1 MKKYIC
7 FAAALAIVGAAS
19 CNKELVDNN
28 APEVPEVKIATLT
41 ATIGEP
47 DTKTTLAAP
56 EDAHTSGSA
65 VHWAAED
72 ALSVFDGASNVKYTI
87 KTEEDVDYTPAT
99 TAVFEGEE
107 LAEAEG
113 YYALYPYTSTA
124 SLAEGVIKGAV
135 LPATQTAVA
144 GNIPADAALAVAYTE
159 DRETIYFKN
168 VATIIGFTLTEAAEK
183 VEFVAKGDVAIAGT
197 IDVTINEGLP
207 TYTVQ
212 EETGSNKVTL
222 KNLAAGTY
230 YFTILPDV
238 TLTQGYEFYI
248 GGELAKSK
256 ADELTLVR
264 SKVYSLG
271 EVKVPLK
278 DRELSFSPASY
289 EITWGDDFT
298 EPILNGTYT
307 EVTYSSDNEEV
318 ATVAADGTLDIKKA
332 GEVTITAT
340 VDADEKF
347 NAGSASYKLVIKKA
361 TRTLNFA
368 VSTVYAIL
376 GENYTRPNL
385 TGMNDGENVFYTSS
399 NPSIATVAADGTINL
414 VSEGMTTITA
424 TADPDCLEGSAY
436 YTLNVQSEGDW
447 NLRDTDNRIVKMEK
461 STTYTD
467 LYVAENVSLSAAFKF
482 KFVNKDGSKIVG
494 AWGTSGAVDCK
505 NQINSWYGSDAT
517 NDYRADIYIETESR
531 YDIYF
536 SPTNLD
542 FLIIKTGIEGIDSN
556 WEVVGW
562 INSKDSWNGN
572 SGYTLEHNYITND
585 YSITMDLTSGDYF
598 KFLLNK
604 SWDKDNGGWIGT
616 STDTTFDISVSGKQ
630 IVETYHSYDNHNS
643 QFNLKNSGC
652 YKLTIKVGDKFSKA
666 QVIIERVS

>member
-87 KTEEDVDYTPAT
+87 KTKEDVDYTPAP
-99 TAVFEGEE
+99 TAVFEGTE

-113 YYALYPYTSTA
+113 YYALYPYTETA
-124 SLAEGVIKGAV
+124 TLADGVIKGAV

-144 GNIPADAALAVAYTE
+144 GNIPAGAALAVAYTE
-159 DRETIYFKN
+159 DRETINFKN

-183 VEFVAKGDVAIAGT
+183 VVFVAKGGVAIAGT
-197 IDVTINEGLP
+197 IDVTFNKGLP

-212 EETGSNKVTL
+212 EKTGSSEVTL
-222 KNLAAGTY
+222 NNLEAGTY

-238 TLTQGYEFYI
+238 TLAQGYEFYI
-248 GGELAKSK
+248 GEELAKSK

-298 EPILNGTYT
+298 EPTLKGTYT

-318 ATVAADGTLDIKKA
+318 ATVDETTGEVTLNKA
-332 GEVTITAT
+332 GTVTITAT
-340 VDADEKF
+340 VAADETY
-347 NAGSASYKLVIKKA
+347 NAGSAEYTLTIKKA
-361 TRTLNFA
+361 ARTISFSPNS
-368 VSTVYAIL
+368 STATI
-376 GENYTRPNL
+376 GEEFTEPEL
-385 TGMNDGENVFYTSS
+385 TGEYEKVVFSSDDESVAIVDENGNVT
-399 NPSIATVAADGTINL
+399 AKKAGL
-414 VSEGMTTITA
+414 TTIRVTVEE
-424 TADPDCLEGSAY
+424 TNYEGSASYSLTVVEPIYIYVKNDMGWGSVYLHAWEEKGVSDVDITTWPGEKLTETNTINKFEYVRYKLPSRYINTEIGFIFHDNSGKRLADYTIAINENTYLRLTPAGPVEIDPNDVTTFGYKIYIYDEDTKGGAKMHRWGSRVSDTQWDGVVLTESVDYNFKKLY
-436 YTLNVQSEGDW
+436 YFTIDKQEYTKGFNFLLTVNQDDGKTGDKTW
-447 NLRDTDNRIVKMEK
+447 SK
-461 STTYTD
+461 SNGD
-467 LYVAENVSLSAAFKF
+467 LYFGYYNNSSKGFWDMK
-482 KFVNKDGSKIVG
+482 VN
-494 AWGTSGAVDCK
+494 
-505 NQINSWYGSDAT
+505 
-517 NDYRADIYIETESR
+517 
-531 YDIYF
+531 
-536 SPTNLD
+536 NL
-542 FLIIKTGIEGIDSN
+542 
-556 WEVVGW
+556 
-562 INSKDSWNGN
+562 
-572 SGYTLEHNYITND
+572 
-585 YSITMDLTSGDYF
+585 
-598 KFLLNK
+598 
-604 SWDKDNGGWIGT
+604 
-616 STDTTFDISVSGKQ
+616 
-630 IVETYHSYDNHNS
+630 
-643 QFNLKNSGC
+643 
-652 YKLTIKVGDKFSKA
+652 
-666 QVIIERVS
+666 